1 MDYYSIL
8 GVSKDATLKEI
19 KKNFNELS
27 SRYHPDRN
35 PNDRYSEEKM
45 KIITMAY
52 TTLSDYDKRIN
63 YDSKIDGTYNNNSI
77 ITPFKPNGLIQS
89 FDRSFESSFQPL
101 LLMNKIN
108 ENDSSSFSKSVQT
121 SSIIKNGIKETTEIT
136 TENGKTN
143 IKKYKGPI
151 KNKGKQIHTF
161 F

>member
-63 YDSKIDGTYNNNSI
+63 YDSKIDGWIFLDKPIGLSSNKVLQSVRKIFNNSY
-77 ITPFKPNGLIQS
+77 
-89 FDRSFESSFQPL
+89 R
-101 LLMNKIN
+101 
-108 ENDSSSFSKSVQT
+108 KSD
-121 SSIIKNGIKETTEIT
+121 
-136 TENGKTN
+136 
-143 IKKYKGPI
+143 
-151 KNKGKQIHTF
+151 
-161 F
+161 